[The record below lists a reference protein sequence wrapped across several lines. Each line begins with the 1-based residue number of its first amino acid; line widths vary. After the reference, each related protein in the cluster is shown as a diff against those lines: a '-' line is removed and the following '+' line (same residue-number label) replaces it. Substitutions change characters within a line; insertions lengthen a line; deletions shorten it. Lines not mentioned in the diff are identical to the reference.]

1 MLVRDTIIAGSA
13 ANRRWASREDSDK
26 WRLKRGR
33 REKEAT
39 QRGAPCHSSLFL
51 NTLRTTSH
59 DDQNSGHL
67 RHVWVTPSEFR
78 RRTHRRWRKEEKR
91 RGKTVRNE
99 DRPVGMDTRAGKQR
113 NKDASE
119 RRERNRTRKSEWEE
133 SEASAAREQPRI
145 RDESLNRKGFESI
158 AGTVIANPFLDHC
171 LRFSAIVMHQAR
183 AVPNFLMTP
192 IYTLNSVWNLRSQ
205 RSTCQMYPR
214 SLPCQFLSVKSSD
227 WDFPLC

>member
-13 ANRRWASREDSDK
+13 ANRRRASREDSDK

-99 DRPVGMDTRAGKQR
+99 DRPVGMDTRAGKER
-113 NKDASE
+113 NKEASE

-133 SEASAAREQPRI
+133 SVASAAREHPRI

-158 AGTVIANPFLDHC
+158 AGTVYCQSIPRPLSTIFCYSNTSGESCFELFNDANLYAEFC
-171 LRFSAIVMHQAR
+171 LESATATVNLPD
-183 AVPNFLMTP
+183 VPEKFAMP
-192 IYTLNSVWNLRSQ
+192 I
-205 RSTCQMYPR
+205 
-214 SLPCQFLSVKSSD
+214 FIG
-227 WDFPLC
+227 